1 MTACRGACGARVAV
15 RKIGVEEELLLVDP
29 ETGRTTAVAQHAV
42 RAEPEVEAELYLQQ
56 MESQTPPVSTLTEVA
71 EELRLERK
79 GLVDAAE
86 AAGAAAVAVGTP
98 VLVMDDVAF
107 TPTDRYRRIRD
118 EYGELASSALACATH
133 VHVDV
138 TPDEAVHVV
147 DGIGPWL
154 PVLLALSAN
163 SPYWQGRDTGH
174 ASWRS
179 QLWSRWPT
187 FGTGQPFGDRATY
200 DEVAGRLVDWGAGLD
215 PGMVYLPARLSPRY
229 PTVELRVADVCT
241 ELGDTLLL
249 AALARA
255 LVATTAAAPATP
267 PVSAWRSELVRAAM
281 WRAARYG
288 ISEQLVHPATRDLAH
303 ADEVV
308 DALVAHVRPAL
319 EEHDDV
325 DAVRDLLGALRA
337 RGTGATAQRRTFER
351 HGDLAEVVHD
361 LRRRTAQ
368 AAVD

>member
-1 MTACRGACGARVAV
+1 M
-15 RKIGVEEELLLVDP
+15 EEELLLVDP
-29 ETGRTTAVAQHAV
+29 ETGRATAVAQHAV

-56 MESQTPPVSTLTEVA
+56 MESQTPPVATLAEMA
-71 EELRLERK
+71 EELRRERQ

-98 VLVMDDVAF
+98 VLEIADVAF

-118 EYGELASSALACATH
+118 EYGELAGSALACATH

-138 TPDEAVHVV
+138 TPDEAVRVV
-147 DGIGPWL
+147 DGVAPWL

-179 QLWSRWPT
+179 QLWARWPSY
-187 FGTGQPFGDRATY
+187 GTGQAFGDRATY

-215 PGMVYLPARLSPRY
+215 PGMVYLPARLSPTY
-229 PTVELRVADVCT
+229 PTVEVRVADVCT
-241 ELGDTLLL
+241 ELGDTLLV

-255 LVATTAAAPATP
+255 LVATAADAVPADP
-267 PVSAWRSELVRAAM
+267 WRSELLRAST

-288 ISEQLVHPATRDLAH
+288 IAERLVHPATRELAR
-303 ADEVV
+303 ADDVV
-308 DALVAHVRPAL
+308 DALVEHVRPAL

-337 RGTGATAQRRTFER
+337 RGTGATAQRRTFEK

-361 LRRRTAQ
+361 LRRRTAE
-368 AAVD
+368 AAIG